1 MARRS
6 RTRRSCGWPSAGGEG
21 HAGGTFEP
29 PDGGQPCEGRGPN
42 RRISGGDH
50 LVDESHRAYY
60 EARAREYDD
69 WWLGRGLFAARDRP
83 GWPEEVTELERLL
96 ASLWPART
104 LDVACGTGFLTRH
117 LRGLVIGL
125 DQSPAMVAIAQS
137 RLPDG
142 LAMVG
147 DGLALPFADD
157 AFDRVFTGH
166 FYGHLPPD
174 ERARFLA
181 EAARVAR
188 ELVVVDTAYRPGVP
202 AEGVEERRLGDGSIH
217 RVFKRYLV
225 APELA
230 AELGGEVLHDGRWF
244 VAVRAPLR

>member
-60 EARAREYDD
+60 DARAREYDD

-83 GWPEEVTELERLL
+83 GWNEEVAELERLL
-96 ASLWPART
+96 AALPAART

-117 LRGLVIGL
+117 LRGLVVGL
-125 DQSPAMVAIAQS
+125 DQSPAMVALAQR

-142 LAMVG
+142 VAMIG
-147 DGLALPFADD
+147 DAFALPFADR
-157 AFDRVFTGH
+157 AFDRLVAGH
-166 FYGHLPPD
+166 FYGHLLSD
-174 ERARFLA
+174 ERERFLA
-181 EAARVAR
+181 EA
-188 ELVVVDTAYRPGVP
+188 
-202 AEGVEERRLGDGSIH
+202 RRIAD
-217 RVFKRYLV
+217 
-225 APELA
+225 
-230 AELGGEVLHDGRWF
+230 
-244 VAVRAPLR
+244 